1 MSTPLRAFLIN
12 IGVRFYNETLN
23 QKFWS
28 EDKKFD
34 PDIREKLMSI
44 TDDFID
50 NLDLQGVEIYDIT
63 LTGSNSNYNYNEY
76 SDLDVH
82 VLIDFKDINEDEE
95 LVKKALNGPRFV
107 WNLRHNVRLR
117 GHDVEMYMQDKDE
130 PHVASGLYS
139 LKDDKWIT
147 EPSYDPPSIDLN
159 DVFKKAGAI
168 ETDIQILKEKVS
180 TARGEEARELNERAK
195 RLKDKIGKMRRRGL
209 AREGEFSI
217 ENLAFKVLRNT
228 QAIGDLIDLISASYD
243 RIYTENFK
251 TYFEYY
257 QGDPIMNP
265 LMRTGKNIN
274 RVGLSKKHLNTVPKQ
289 HNHACPHVSNLIN
302 GGAHQIK
309 LMGTPLHN
317 TLNVYEVDYAPG
329 ATKTLGNSGV
339 EVEMFEDEEG
349 NQCGM
354 LKKREV

>member
-1 MSTPLRAFLIN
+1 M
-12 IGVRFYNETLN
+12 RFYNETLN

-34 PDIREKLMSI
+34 PDIKDKLLSI
-44 TDDFID
+44 TDDFTD
-50 NLDLQGVEIYDIT
+50 KLSLEGVKVYDIT

-95 LVKKALNGPRFV
+95 LVKKALDGQRFV
-107 WNLRHNVRLR
+107 WNLRHNVSLK
-117 GHDVEMYMQDKDE
+117 GHDVEMYIQDKDE

-147 EPSYDPPSIDLN
+147 EPSYDPPSIDIR
-159 DVFKKAGAI
+159 DVFKKANAI
-168 ETDIQILKEKVS
+168 ESDIEILKEKILK
-180 TARGEEARELNERAK
+180 ARGEKARRLHDRAK
-195 RLKDKIGKMRRRGL
+195 RLKEKISKMRQRGL

-217 ENLAFKVLRNT
+217 ENLAFKVLRNS
-228 QAIGDLIDLISASYD
+228 QAIGDLIDLISTSYD

-265 LMRTGKNIN
+265 KMRNGKDPN
-274 RVGLSKKHLNTVPKQ
+274 RVGLTKKHLNTVPKNYS
-289 HNHACPHVSNLIN
+289 HDCPHVRNLIN

-309 LMGTPLHN
+309 LMGAPLHD
-317 TLNVYEVDYAPG
+317 TLNVYQVDYAPG
-329 ATKTLGNSGV
+329 VTKTLGNSKV
-339 EVEMFEDEEG
+339 ES
-349 NQCGM
+349 
-354 LKKREV
+354 